1 MNRFT
6 YGDLQPEIARI
17 SGASGM
23 SISDARVMAYTNL
36 ATQELMNEWDWP
48 QLICWMRFKT
58 TSCRINVPSE
68 FDRIL
73 SLMVNGV
80 PLPLQSP
87 WFEFVGYG
95 PAFPKVYGAA
105 SDYLDQTQLQ
115 QLEGVLDKEQ
125 VATFEEIPSDGTVY
139 YPTVTC
145 SASELV
151 NGVRPY
157 IIIQGYDQNGI
168 WIRTLDVDGSGDYID
183 GVQLQLNGDATPFS
197 TSSAQAFSQVTA
209 ILKPVTNGAVSL
221 YVTNLV
227 NNLVF
232 LGQYAPYDTRPFY
245 RRYSI
250 PNLTNGTTYCI
261 LARLRKRYTPIY
273 STNDFLL
280 IPNLAALSSM
290 VQAVFFR
297 EAQNFQLYEQYKAVA
312 VDIMKKE
319 MTAYIGKQA
328 QKPLITVNEGMG
340 VRRDGNY
347 IL

>member
-17 SGASGM
+17 AGASGM
-23 SISDARVMAYTNL
+23 PVSDARVMAYTNL

-48 QLICWMRFKT
+48 QLIVRMKFKVT
-58 TSCRINVPSE
+58 TNRINVPSE
-68 FDRIL
+68 FDRII

-80 PLPLQSP
+80 PLPMQSP

-95 PAFPKVYGAA
+95 PGFPKVYGATA
-105 SDYLDQTQLQ
+105 EYLDQTELQ

-125 VATFEEIPSDGTVY
+125 VATFEDIPSDGTVY

-145 SASELV
+145 AASELV

-157 IIIQGYDQNGI
+157 IIIQGYDQNGQ
-168 WIRTLDVDGSGDYID
+168 WIRTLDAAGSGAYID
-183 GVQLQLNGDATPFS
+183 GVQLALNGDATPFS
-197 TSSAQAFSQVTA
+197 TSSTQAFSQVTA

-221 YVTNLV
+221 YVTNAV
-227 NNLVF
+227 NNVVF

-250 PNLTNGTTYCI
+250 PNLTYGTTYCI

-273 STNDFLL
+273 STGDFLL
-280 IPNLAALSSM
+280 IPNLAALSTM

-297 EAQNFQLYEQYKAVA
+297 EAQNFQLYEQYKASA
-312 VDIMKKE
+312 VDILKKE

-340 VRRDGNY
+340 IRRDGNY